1 MWEQAQQE
9 ACLTACPGTSAGACN
24 TTHLE
29 CLSHTMQLGQKVMV
43 TVAAQ
48 QLCPEGKH
56 KQSGNL
62 GLGVVLSGALG
73 GPAWA

>member
-1 MWEQAQQE
+1 
-9 ACLTACPGTSAGACN
+9 
-24 TTHLE
+24 
-29 CLSHTMQLGQKVMV
+29 MQLGQKVMV

-73 GPAWA
+73 GPALAGQRDLGQVSAPL